1 MYHNTLIWSD
11 QGVMLCQGFV
21 MMVSFEGE
29 EGYGLSDGR
38 LGIRFDGR
46 CLFFAVVLLFA
57 VLLRFPSVASAQ
69 ESQCSDFVGNG
80 VFDDVESY
88 LGGTLTFSETVA
100 LVYDVYSVVVGPGSV
115 VVDRGLRYIL
125 GDDEYAFRACSGS
138 PVDVPWD
145 QMTFH
150 AVVFFGVLCSGFLA
164 VLVVR
169 R

>member
-1 MYHNTLIWSD
+1 
-11 QGVMLCQGFV
+11 MLCQGLV
-21 MMVSFEGE
+21 MESE
-29 EGYGLSDGR
+29 EGYRLSDGR

-46 CLFFAVVLLFA
+46 CLFFAAALLFA
-57 VLLRFPSVASAQ
+57 GLLRFPSVASAQ

-88 LGGTLTFSETVA
+88 LGGTLTFSETVT
-100 LVYDVYSVVVGPGSV
+100 LVYDVYSVVVDPGSV

-150 AVVFFGVLCSGFLA
+150 AVVFFGILCSGFLA

>member
-1 MYHNTLIWSD
+1 
-11 QGVMLCQGFV
+11 
-21 MMVSFEGE
+21 MMASE
-29 EGYGLSDGR
+29 EGYRLSDGR
-38 LGIRFDGR
+38 LVIR
-46 CLFFAVVLLFA
+46 AALLFA
-57 VLLRFPSVASAQ
+57 VLLCFPPVASAQ
-69 ESQCSDFVGNG
+69 EQCSDFVGNG

-115 VVDRGLRYIL
+115 VVDRGLRYVL

-150 AVVFFGVLCSGFLA
+150 AVVFFGMLCSGFLA

>member
-1 MYHNTLIWSD
+1 MYRNTLIWSD
-11 QGVMLCQGFV
+11 QGVMLCQGLV
-21 MMVSFEGE
+21 MKSE
-29 EGYGLSDGR
+29 EGYRLSDGR
-38 LGIRFDGR
+38 LVIR
-46 CLFFAVVLLFA
+46 AALLFA
-57 VLLRFPSVASAQ
+57 VLLCFPPVASAQ
-69 ESQCSDFVGNG
+69 ESQCFDFVGNG
-80 VFDDVESY
+80 VFDGVESY
-88 LGGTLTFSETVA
+88 LGGTLTFSETVT

-125 GDDEYAFRACSGS
+125 GDDEYAVRACSGS

-150 AVVFFGVLCSGFLA
+150 AVVFFGILCSGFLA

>member
-1 MYHNTLIWSD
+1 
-11 QGVMLCQGFV
+11 MLCQGLV
-21 MMVSFEGE
+21 MKSE
-29 EGYGLSDGR
+29 EGYRLSGGR
-38 LGIRFDGR
+38 L
-46 CLFFAVVLLFA
+46 VVRAALLFA
-57 VLLRFPSVASAQ
+57 VLLCFPSVASAQ
-69 ESQCSDFVGNG
+69 ESQCFDFVGNG

-88 LGGTLTFSETVA
+88 LGGTLTFSETVM

-125 GDDEYAFRACSGS
+125 GDDEYAVRACSGS

-150 AVVFFGVLCSGFLA
+150 AVVFFGILCSGFLA

>member
-1 MYHNTLIWSD
+1 MRS
-11 QGVMLCQGFV
+11 
-21 MMVSFEGE
+21 EA
-29 EGYGLSDGR
+29 GYRLSDGR
-38 LGIRFDGR
+38 LVIR
-46 CLFFAVVLLFA
+46 AALLFA
-57 VLLRFPSVASAQ
+57 VLLCFPPVASAQ
-69 ESQCSDFVGNG
+69 ESQCFDFVGNG

-88 LGGTLTFSETVA
+88 LGGTLTFSETVT
-100 LVYDVYSVVVGPGSV
+100 LVYDVYSVVVRPGSV

-138 PVDVPWD
+138 VDVPWD

-150 AVVFFGVLCSGFLA
+150 AVVFFGILCSGFLA

>member
-1 MYHNTLIWSD
+1 MYRNTLIWPD
-11 QGVMLCQGFV
+11 QGVMLCQGLV
-21 MMVSFEGE
+21 MKSE
-29 EGYGLSDGR
+29 EGYRLSDGR
-38 LGIRFDGR
+38 LVIR
-46 CLFFAVVLLFA
+46 AALLFA
-57 VLLRFPSVASAQ
+57 VLLCFPPVASAQ
-69 ESQCSDFVGNG
+69 ESQCFDFVGNG

-115 VVDRGLRYIL
+115 VVDRGLRYVL

-150 AVVFFGVLCSGFLA
+150 AVVFFGMLCSGFLA

>member
-11 QGVMLCQGFV
+11 QGVMLCQGLV

-29 EGYGLSDGR
+29 KGCGLSDGR
-38 LGIRFDGR
+38 SGMRFDR
-46 CLFFAVVLLFA
+46 RRLFFAAALLFA
-57 VLLRFPSVASAQ
+57 VLCFPPVASAQ
-69 ESQCSDFVGNG
+69 ESQCSDLVGNG

-88 LGGTLTFSETVA
+88 LGGTLTFFETVT

-150 AVVFFGVLCSGFLA
+150 AVVFFGMLCSGFLA

>member
-1 MYHNTLIWSD
+1 M
-11 QGVMLCQGFV
+11 
-21 MMVSFEGE
+21 
-29 EGYGLSDGR
+29 
-38 LGIRFDGR
+38 
-46 CLFFAVVLLFA
+46 
-57 VLLRFPSVASAQ
+57 
-69 ESQCSDFVGNG
+69 GNG

-150 AVVFFGVLCSGFLA
+150 AVVFFGMLCSGFLA

>member
-1 MYHNTLIWSD
+1 MYRNTLIWSD
-11 QGVMLCQGFV
+11 QGVMLCQGLV
-21 MMVSFEGE
+21 ME
-29 EGYGLSDGR
+29 EGCRLSDGR
-38 LGIRFDGR
+38 LVIRFDGR
-46 CLFFAVVLLFA
+46 RLFFAVALLFVVLLFP
-57 VLLRFPSVASAQ
+57 PSALAQ
-69 ESQCSDFVGNG
+69 ECSDFVGNG

-88 LGGTLTFSETVA
+88 LGGTLTFSETVT
-100 LVYDVYSVVVGPGSV
+100 LVYDVYSVVVNPGSV

-150 AVVFFGVLCSGFLA
+150 AVVFFGILCSGFLA

>member
-1 MYHNTLIWSD
+1 
-11 QGVMLCQGFV
+11 MLCQGLV
-21 MMVSFEGE
+21 MESE
-29 EGYGLSDGR
+29 EGYRLSDGR

-46 CLFFAVVLLFA
+46 CLFFAAALLFA

-88 LGGTLTFSETVA
+88 LGGTLTFSETVT
-100 LVYDVYSVVVGPGSV
+100 LVYDVYSVVVDPGSV

-150 AVVFFGVLCSGFLA
+150 AVVFFGILCSGFLA

>member
-11 QGVMLCQGFV
+11 QGVMLCQGLV
-21 MMVSFEGE
+21 ME
-29 EGYGLSDGR
+29 EGCRLSDGR
-38 LGIRFDGR
+38 SGMRFDR
-46 CLFFAVVLLFA
+46 RRLFFAAALLFV
-57 VLLRFPSVASAQ
+57 VLLRFPPAASAQ
-69 ESQCSDFVGNG
+69 ESQCSDFIGNG

-88 LGGTLTFSETVA
+88 LGGTLTFSETVT

-150 AVVFFGVLCSGFLA
+150 AVVFFGILCSGFLA

>member
-1 MYHNTLIWSD
+1 
-11 QGVMLCQGFV
+11 MLCQGLV
-21 MMVSFEGE
+21 MKSE
-29 EGYGLSDGR
+29 EGYRLSDGR
-38 LGIRFDGR
+38 LVIR
-46 CLFFAVVLLFA
+46 AALLFV
-57 VLLRFPSVASAQ
+57 VLLRFPPVASAQ

-88 LGGTLTFSETVA
+88 TGGTLTFSETVT
-100 LVYDVYSVVVGPGSV
+100 LVYDVYSVVVDPGSV

>member
-1 MYHNTLIWSD
+1 MT
-11 QGVMLCQGFV
+11 
-21 MMVSFEGE
+21 VSE
-29 EGYGLSDGR
+29 EGYRLSDGR
-38 LGIRFDGR
+38 LVIR
-46 CLFFAVVLLFA
+46 AALLFA
-57 VLLRFPSVASAQ
+57 VLLCFPPVASAQ
-69 ESQCSDFVGNG
+69 ESQCFDFVGNG
-80 VFDDVESY
+80 VFDDVGSY
-88 LGGTLTFSETVA
+88 LGGTLTFSETVM

-150 AVVFFGVLCSGFLA
+150 ALVFFGILCSGFLA

>member
-1 MYHNTLIWSD
+1 
-11 QGVMLCQGFV
+11 MLCQGFV

-38 LGIRFDGR
+38 LVIRFGGR
-46 CLFFAVVLLFA
+46 RLFFAAALLFA
-57 VLLRFPSVASAQ
+57 VLLCLPPVASAQ
-69 ESQCSDFVGNG
+69 ESQCTDFVGNG

-88 LGGTLTFSETVA
+88 LGGTLTFSETVT
-100 LVYDVYSVVVGPGSV
+100 LVYDVYSVVVDPGSV
-115 VVDRGLRYIL
+115 VVDRGLRYVL

-138 PVDVPWD
+138 PVNVPWD
-145 QMTFH
+145 EMTFH
-150 AVVFFGVLCSGFLA
+150 ALVFFGILCSGFLA

>member
-1 MYHNTLIWSD
+1 MKS
-11 QGVMLCQGFV
+11 
-21 MMVSFEGE
+21 E
-29 EGYGLSDGR
+29 EGYRLSDGR
-38 LGIRFDGR
+38 LVIR
-46 CLFFAVVLLFA
+46 AVLLFA
-57 VLLRFPSVASAQ
+57 VLLCFPPVASAQ
-69 ESQCSDFVGNG
+69 ESQCFDFVGNG

-88 LGGTLTFSETVA
+88 LGGTLTFSETVT
-100 LVYDVYSVVVGPGSV
+100 LVYDVYSVVVRPGSV

-150 AVVFFGVLCSGFLA
+150 AVVFFGMLCSGFLA

>member
-1 MYHNTLIWSD
+1 
-11 QGVMLCQGFV
+11 

-115 VVDRGLRYIL
+115 VVDRGLRYVL
-125 GDDEYAFRACSGS
+125 GDDEYAVRACSGS

-150 AVVFFGVLCSGFLA
+150 AVVFFGILCSGFLA

>member
-1 MYHNTLIWSD
+1 
-11 QGVMLCQGFV
+11 
-21 MMVSFEGE
+21 MMVSE
-29 EGYGLSDGR
+29 EGCRLSDGR
-38 LGIRFDGR
+38 LGIRFDGPR
-46 CLFFAVVLLFA
+46 LFFAVVLLFA

-88 LGGTLTFSETVA
+88 LGGTLTFSETVT
-100 LVYDVYSVVVGPGSV
+100 LVYDVYSVVVNPGSV

-125 GDDEYAFRACSGS
+125 GDDEYAFRACPGS

-150 AVVFFGVLCSGFLA
+150 AVVFFGILCSGFLA

>member
-1 MYHNTLIWSD
+1 MYRNTLIWSD
-11 QGVMLCQGFV
+11 QGVMLCQGLV
-21 MMVSFEGE
+21 MKSE
-29 EGYGLSDGR
+29 EGYRLSDGR
-38 LGIRFDGR
+38 LVIRAA
-46 CLFFAVVLLFA
+46 LPFAVLLFA
-57 VLLRFPSVASAQ
+57 VLLCFPPVASAQ
-69 ESQCSDFVGNG
+69 ESQCFDFVGNG

-88 LGGTLTFSETVA
+88 LGGTLTFSETVT
-100 LVYDVYSVVVGPGSV
+100 LVYDVYSVVVRPGSV

-150 AVVFFGVLCSGFLA
+150 AVVFFGILCSGFLA

>member
-1 MYHNTLIWSD
+1 
-11 QGVMLCQGFV
+11 
-21 MMVSFEGE
+21 MMASE
-29 EGYGLSDGR
+29 EGCRLSD
-38 LGIRFDGR
+38 LVIRFGR
-46 CLFFAVVLLFA
+46 CLLFTALLF
-57 VLLRFPSVASAQ
+57 LCFPPVASAQ
-69 ESQCSDFVGNG
+69 ESQCFDFVGNG

-88 LGGTLTFSETVA
+88 LGGTLTFSETVT
-100 LVYDVYSVVVGPGSV
+100 LVYDVYSVVVRPGSV

-150 AVVFFGVLCSGFLA
+150 AVVFFGILCSGFLA
-164 VLVVR
+164 VMVVR

>member
-1 MYHNTLIWSD
+1 MYRNTLIWSD
-11 QGVMLCQGFV
+11 QGVMLCQGLV
-21 MMVSFEGE
+21 MKSE
-29 EGYGLSDGR
+29 EGYRLSDGR
-38 LGIRFDGR
+38 LVVRAAL
-46 CLFFAVVLLFA
+46 LFVVLLC
-57 VLLRFPSVASAQ
+57 FPPVASAQ
-69 ESQCSDFVGNG
+69 ESQCTDFVGNG

-88 LGGTLTFSETVA
+88 LGGTLTFSETVT
-100 LVYDVYSVVVGPGSV
+100 LVYDVYSVVFGPGSV
-115 VVDRGLRYIL
+115 VVDRGLRYVL

>member
-1 MYHNTLIWSD
+1 
-11 QGVMLCQGFV
+11 MLCQGLV

-38 LGIRFDGR
+38 LVMRFDAR
-46 CLFFAVVLLFA
+46 RLFFAAALLFA
-57 VLLRFPSVASAQ
+57 VLLRFPPVASAQ
-69 ESQCSDFVGNG
+69 ESQCTDFVGNG
-80 VFDDVESY
+80 VFEDVESY
-88 LGGTLTFSETVA
+88 LGGTLTFSETVT
-100 LVYDVYSVVVGPGSV
+100 LVYDVYSVVVDPGSV

-150 AVVFFGVLCSGFLA
+150 AVVFFGILCSGFLA

>member
-1 MYHNTLIWSD
+1 
-11 QGVMLCQGFV
+11 MLCQGLV
-21 MMVSFEGE
+21 ME
-29 EGYGLSDGR
+29 EGYRLSDGR
-38 LGIRFDGR
+38 LGIRFAAAL
-46 CLFFAVVLLFA
+46 LFVVLLFP
-57 VLLRFPSVASAQ
+57 PSALAQ
-69 ESQCSDFVGNG
+69 ECSDFVGNG

-100 LVYDVYSVVVGPGSV
+100 LVYDVYSVVFGPGSV
-115 VVDRGLRYIL
+115 VVDRGLRYVL

-150 AVVFFGVLCSGFLA
+150 AVVFFGILCSGFLA

>member
-1 MYHNTLIWSD
+1 
-11 QGVMLCQGFV
+11 MLCQGLV
-21 MMVSFEGE
+21 ME
-29 EGYGLSDGR
+29 EGYRLSDGR
-38 LGIRFDGR
+38 LGIRFAAAL
-46 CLFFAVVLLFA
+46 LFVVLLC
-57 VLLRFPSVASAQ
+57 FPPVASAQ

-88 LGGTLTFSETVA
+88 LGGTLTFSETVT
-100 LVYDVYSVVVGPGSV
+100 LVYDVYSVVVNPGSV

-150 AVVFFGVLCSGFLA
+150 AVVFFGMLCSGFLA

>member
-1 MYHNTLIWSD
+1 
-11 QGVMLCQGFV
+11 MLCQGLV
-21 MMVSFEGE
+21 MMVSE
-29 EGYGLSDGR
+29 EGYRSSDGR
-38 LGIRFDGR
+38 LVIRFGGR
-46 CLFFAVVLLFA
+46 RLFFAAALLFA
-57 VLLRFPSVASAQ
+57 VLLRFPPVASAQ
-69 ESQCSDFVGNG
+69 ECFDFVGNG

-88 LGGTLTFSETVA
+88 LGGTLTFSETVM
-100 LVYDVYSVVVGPGSV
+100 LVYDVYSVVVNPGSV

-150 AVVFFGVLCSGFLA
+150 AVVFFGILCAGFLA

>member
-1 MYHNTLIWSD
+1 MYRNTLIWSD
-11 QGVMLCQGFV
+11 QGVMLCQGLV
-21 MMVSFEGE
+21 ME
-29 EGYGLSDGR
+29 EGYRLSDGR
-38 LGIRFDGR
+38 LGIRF
-46 CLFFAVVLLFA
+46 AAALLFA
-57 VLLRFPSVASAQ
+57 VLLCFPPVASAQ
-69 ESQCSDFVGNG
+69 ESQCFDFVGNG

-88 LGGTLTFSETVA
+88 LGGTLTFSETVT
-100 LVYDVYSVVVGPGSV
+100 LVYDVYSVVVNPGSV

-150 AVVFFGVLCSGFLA
+150 AVVFFGILCSGFLA